1 MLLKSN
7 MFLIGL
13 VIAANVIG
21 QLMFKVAAN
30 QVKNENTLQD
40 MVIKLLT
47 NPAAWGA
54 VLLYALMVIAWI
66 WVLRVLPLSLAYSSI
81 ALVFVF
87 VPLFGSILFNEPLSI
102 KFFIGMT
109 CIVAG
114 VWLIHN

>member
-1 MLLKSN
+1 
-7 MFLIGL
+7 
-13 VIAANVIG
+13 
-21 QLMFKVAAN
+21 
-30 QVKNENTLQD
+30 
-40 MVIKLLT
+40 
-47 NPAAWGA
+47 
-54 VLLYALMVIAWI
+54 
-66 WVLRVLPLSLAYSSI
+66 LSLAYSSI